1 MKIAFGYKMRTG
13 KDTSVDYLISK
24 YGGEKITFAKSL
36 YDSLYST
43 QKIFDLPLQKDRN
56 YLHIVGDW
64 ARNKD
69 KDIFVN
75 LALNRVVDNSKNYF
89 CNDLRFMNEFKNLKS
104 RGWICVKI
112 NRNSVETGNHISEIE
127 LNQIPV
133 EDWDFVIDNNFT
145 IEDLYSTLDS
155 IVQKISK

>member
-1 MKIAFGYKMRTG
+1 M
-13 KDTSVDYLISK
+13 
-24 YGGEKITFAKSL
+24 
-36 YDSLYST
+36 
-43 QKIFDLPLQKDRN
+43 
-56 YLHIVGDW
+56 
-64 ARNKD
+64 
-69 KDIFVN
+69 N

-133 EDWDFVIDNNFT
+133 EDWEFVIDNNFT

>member
-24 YGGEKITFAKSL
+24 YGGEKITFANSL

-43 QKIFDLPLQKDRN
+43 QKIFNLPLQKDRN
-56 YLHIVGDW
+56 YLQIVGDW

-112 NRNSVETGNHISEIE
+112 NRNSVETGNHVSEIE
-127 LNQIPV
+127 LNPIPD
-133 EDWDFVIDNNFT
+133 EEWDFVIDNNFT
-145 IEDLYSTLDS
+145 IEDLYSRLDS
-155 IVQKISK
+155 IVEKI